1 MSNANPPDSSARS
14 SRALGWCGLIAL
26 VIYAVFLAWNFSAVA
41 GGADSSG
48 YLNSA
53 RLLAAG
59 QLTAE
64 LRTPPEFGPQ
74 TALRRDQFQPQGFA
88 PFDGNPRLSPTYA
101 VGFPLH
107 LAVAGKLL
115 GWSQAAT
122 AVGVVAAVAALLLLY
137 ATARELDVPP
147 GLAASGAVMLGAYP
161 VFVFTSI
168 QPLSDTLATTWCLA
182 AFLAAWRA
190 RGHPA
195 WAVACG
201 LALAAAVLVRAT
213 NLLLL
218 PALVVIVGLDLRRL
232 GLAVIGGLPGA
243 LGLGYYNHALYGG
256 ALRSGYINLAEAF
269 RWSYGAPTLLH
280 FLQWLAVMLPTVL
293 LVLAVFV
300 FRRGG
305 WRDRRRLAL
314 AAWFLPFFI
323 LYTFYEFSQQV
334 WWGLRFILPATPA
347 LILAGL
353 LGIES
358 LLARRDGFVSAVRIR
373 TFAAA
378 GLAAWSLG
386 LGWFWTQKY
395 HLLLIKTYE
404 QAYADAAQ
412 AAVALLPKEALV
424 LASLHSGA
432 LYYYTSFP
440 VLRWELVSPSE
451 FAAFRVLASASGRPF
466 CAVLFDVEE
475 REALQEKCPG
485 EWTQLGAVRNIS
497 LWQLAP
503 APLATLE

>member
-1 MSNANPPDSSARS
+1 MSNVNPPDSSARS
-14 SRALGWCGLIAL
+14 SRTLGWCGLIAL
-26 VIYAVFLAWNFSAVA
+26 VFYAVFLGRNFAGVA

-59 QLTAE
+59 ELTAE

-74 TALRRDQFQPQGFA
+74 ASLQRNQFQPQGFA
-88 PFDGNPRLSPTYA
+88 PFEGNPRLSPTYA
-101 VGFPLH
+101 VGLPLH

-115 GWSQAAT
+115 GWSHAAT
-122 AVGVVAAVAALLLLY
+122 AVGVLAAVAALLLLC
-137 ATARELDVPP
+137 ATARELGVSP
-147 GLAASGAVMLGAYP
+147 GLAASGAIALGAYP
-161 VFVFTSI
+161 VFLFTSI

-190 RGHPA
+190 RVHPA
-195 WAVACG
+195 WALACG

-218 PALVVIVGLDLRRL
+218 PALVVVLGFDLRRL
-232 GLAVIGGLPGA
+232 SLAVMGGLPGA
-243 LGLGYYNHALYGG
+243 LWLGYYNHTLYGG
-256 ALRSGYINLAEAF
+256 ALRSGYVNLAEAF

-293 LVLAVFV
+293 LGLAVLAYR
-300 FRRGG
+300 RRGWG
-305 WRDRRRLAL
+305 DRRQLAL
-314 AAWFLPFFI
+314 AAWFLPFF
-323 LYTFYEFSQQV
+323 LFYSFYEFSQQV

-353 LGIES
+353 LGVES
-358 LLARRDGFVSAVRIR
+358 LLARHDGRVSSIRIR
-373 TFAAA
+373 RIAAA
-378 GLAAWSLG
+378 GLALWSLG
-386 LGWFWTQKY
+386 LGWFWTQKH
-395 HLLLIKTYE
+395 HLRLIQTYE
-404 QAYADAAQ
+404 QAYADAAHL
-412 AAVALLPKEALV
+412 ARVVFPKEALV
-424 LASLHSGA
+424 LAGLHSGA

-440 VLRWELVSPSE
+440 VLRWELVTPSE
-451 FAAFRVLASASGRPF
+451 FAAFRALAAGSKRPF
-466 CAVLFDVEE
+466 CAVLFDVEV

-503 APLATLE
+503 APLATL